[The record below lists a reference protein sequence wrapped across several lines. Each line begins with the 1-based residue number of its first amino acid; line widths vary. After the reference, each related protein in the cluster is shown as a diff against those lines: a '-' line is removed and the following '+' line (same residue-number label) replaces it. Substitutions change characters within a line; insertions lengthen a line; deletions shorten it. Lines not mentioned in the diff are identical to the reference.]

1 MTKKYQSY
9 TLSIDTPDGA
19 ICCAV
24 QRKVDNENEN
34 AMQVTIAVAIQGQER
49 LFVAERTEDALIEFA
64 KSLPEDWCI
73 QSCLSCRYGHFC
85 PVGNADNEIFCV
97 TDVEP
102 KAPCDL
108 RDVTENAEEASK
120 RSRNLFHLCGQ
131 YQPQSDDYWT
141 YNDYYRMVKRC

>member
-1 MTKKYQSY
+1 MEKYQSY
-9 TLSIDTPDGA
+9 TLSIDTPDGV

-24 QRKVDNENEN
+24 QRKVDNENEDS
-34 AMQVTIAVAIQGQER
+34 MKVTITVAIQGQER
-49 LFVAERTEDALIEFA
+49 LFVAETTEDALIEFA

-97 TDVEP
+97 TDFEP
-102 KAPCDL
+102 KNPCDL
-108 RDVTENAEEASK
+108 WNVTESAKETGK
-120 RSRNLFHLCGQ
+120 RSRNLFYLCGQ